1 MTRSITVLVALACLV
16 SSGLSGQTLKGWTQG
31 KGFGWVWGSD
41 DEIGALNA
49 ILTPDRVLKALQ
61 SAKTGKVYDLGVPLD
76 QFSYKWPG
84 HSATS
89 IVSYRSPEGVK
100 RGGDIPGMGESH
112 PKKLAFHSCAL
123 YISDNLGTQIDGL
136 GHITTGADN
145 HWYNG
150 FKEADWGGDF
160 GIRKA
165 DADGIPPIIGRAILI
180 DVAAWKGVDALPS
193 NFPITSKEL
202 QAALAAQN
210 MEVQPG
216 DIVFI
221 RTGTLRYWGENGSD
235 HAKIDEHDSAG
246 LTLEGAKWLVEQ
258 KGAVLIG
265 GDTSGV
271 EVRSDPALPG
281 AVNPVHEYLL
291 IEQGIHLGEFHKL
304 EELSRNKVYRFV
316 YVAMTN
322 RLIGTVAGTAMR
334 PIAIE

>member
-1 MTRSITVLVALACLV
+1 MKRTIALLAACFCLTGPVLLA
-16 SSGLSGQTLKGWTQG
+16 QNLKGWTQG
-31 KGFGWVWGSD
+31 KGFGWVWGPD
-41 DEIGALNA
+41 DTVGALNA
-49 ILTPDRVLKALQ
+49 ILTPERTLKALQ
-61 SAKTGKVYDLGVPLD
+61 SVKTGKVYDLGVPLD
-76 QFSYKWPG
+76 QSSYKWPG
-84 HSATS
+84 HSPTS

-100 RGGDIPGMGESH
+100 RGSDIPGMGEGH

-165 DADGIPPIIGRAILI
+165 DADGIPPVIGRGVLI

-202 QAALAAQN
+202 RAAIEAQS
-210 MEVQPG
+210 MDVTPG
-216 DIVFI
+216 DIVMI

-235 HAKIDEHDSAG
+235 HAKIAEHDSAG

-265 GDTSGV
+265 SDTSGV
-271 EVRSDPALPG
+271 ECGADPALPG

-291 IEQGIHLGEFHKL
+291 VEQGIHLGEFHNL
-304 EELSRNKVYRFV
+304 EGLSANKVYRFT
-316 YVAMTN
+316 YVATTN
-322 RLIGTVAGTAMR
+322 RLKGAVAGTAMR